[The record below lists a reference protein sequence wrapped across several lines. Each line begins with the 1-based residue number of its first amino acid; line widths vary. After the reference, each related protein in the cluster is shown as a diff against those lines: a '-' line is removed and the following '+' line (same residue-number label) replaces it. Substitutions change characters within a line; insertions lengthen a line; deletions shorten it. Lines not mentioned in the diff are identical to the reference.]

1 MHNRVIAYGIMMFG
15 QVLYDQ
21 VLKHS
26 EDYTLQNISYFA
38 PLFLSFA
45 ILSFLDASE
54 SRRYNVLFLGFF
66 VVFAIR
72 FLLNLACI
80 TCTKQVYDQV
90 VNNDLVDYV
99 TWFILAA
106 FLIKFLWLNR

>member
-1 MHNRVIAYGIMMFG
+1 MRRVIAYSIMILG

-21 VLKHS
+21 VFKHS
-26 EDYTLQNISYFA
+26 TNETFENVSYFA
-38 PLFLSFA
+38 PLFLSFSLLA
-45 ILSFLDASE
+45 FLDASE

-72 FLLNLACI
+72 FLLNLACV

-90 VNNDLVDYV
+90 INSDYVDYV